1 MSISFRRPIGLPRFG
16 WLLLGSLIC
25 LSAALY
31 NGFPLVTSDSGA
43 YINSAIH
50 QEVPPDR
57 PITYGLFMLVTSL
70 RFSYWFIIWAQS
82 LLLAALLLRCVVEF
96 VPWLRS
102 WPLRLALVGVV
113 AWATGFSW
121 YCSQLMPDIF
131 TAIGLMTL
139 GLLVLGRFRSGLE
152 QALLLALLLLS
163 TIMHSS
169 NLLSFSLTTL
179 GFGVVAWQQRLF
191 ARRLVRRAHWL
202 AATAVVL
209 ASWGLLPALHMAF
222 GGGFVIT
229 RAAPVFLMGRLVEA
243 GVVDAY
249 LADHCGDPDA
259 TWLCAYRDRLP
270 NDAIG
275 FLWGQDSPYQLTGGL
290 EANLVGYR
298 RVVRAILTSP
308 RYYPRLA
315 AMAVQS
321 TLRQLTHVA
330 HGDGLWAYREN
341 SSPYWRIPDLAAYE
355 MKPYLSSLQNH
366 SALHFEDLTE
376 RSYTTQLL
384 AVLVVL
390 GGVAAKR
397 RGQGAAGRTP
407 VLLLLT
413 LWGLGLV
420 ANAFATG
427 ALANVLDRLQGRV
440 AWLLPFGAAL
450 LLAEQGPALAAWVRA
465 RLPRRAE
472 LPAPAPTSRPD

>member
-1 MSISFRRPIGLPRFG
+1 MLFPARPPAWLPG
-16 WLLLGSLIC
+16 ILALLLGSLLC

-43 YINSAIH
+43 YLTAAVSRL
-50 QEVPPDR
+50 VPPDR

-70 RFSYWFIIWAQS
+70 RFSYWLIIWAQS
-82 LLLAALLLRCVVEF
+82 LLLAALLLRCLVAF
-96 VPWLRS
+96 APRLRS
-102 WPLRLALVGVV
+102 WSLRLLLVGLL

-131 TAIGLMTL
+131 TAIGLLAL
-139 GLLVLGRFRSGLE
+139 GLLLLGKFRAGLE
-152 QALLLALLLLS
+152 QGFLLVLLLLS

-191 ARRLVRRAHWL
+191 ARQLLKRAHWL
-202 AATAVVL
+202 AATATVLAGWVVL
-209 ASWGLLPALHMAF
+209 PAIHAAF
-222 GGGFVIT
+222 GGGFTVT
-229 RAAPVFLMGRLVEA
+229 RAAPVFLLGRLVEA

-259 TWLCAYRDRLP
+259 TFLCAYRDRLP

-275 FLWGQDSPYQLTGGL
+275 FLWGADSPYQQTGGL

-298 RVVRAILTSP
+298 RIVRAILTSP

-315 AMAVQS
+315 MMAGQS
-321 TLRQLTHVA
+321 TLRQLTHLA

-341 SSPYWRIPDLAAYE
+341 TSPYWRIPDLAPYE

-366 SALHFEDLTE
+366 NALHFEDLNE
-376 RSYTTQLL
+376 RTYRTQLL
-384 AVLVVL
+384 AVAVVL
-390 GGVAAKR
+390 A
-397 RGQGAAGRTP
+397 AAGWRRHLP
-407 VLLLLT
+407 AQSVPALLLLT
-413 LWGLGLV
+413 IWGLGLV
-420 ANAFATG
+420 ANAFAVG

-440 AWLLPFGAAL
+440 AWLLPFGAL
-450 LLAEQGPALAAWVRA
+450 LLALDVLPTLVNRVRVRLAGHAIASSEQPN
-465 RLPRRAE
+465 
-472 LPAPAPTSRPD
+472 

>member
-1 MSISFRRPIGLPRFG
+1 MLSSTRWPAWAPRFF
-16 WLLLGSLIC
+16 WLLLGSLLC

-43 YINSAIH
+43 YLNAAVN
-50 QEVPPDR
+50 QEVPSDR

-70 RFSYWFIIWAQS
+70 RFSYWLIIWAQS

-102 WPLRLALVGVV
+102 WPLRLALIGVL

-131 TAIGLMTL
+131 TPIGLLAL

-152 QALLLALLLLS
+152 QGLLLALLLLS
-163 TIMHSS
+163 SIMHSS
-169 NLLSFSLTTL
+169 NLLSFSLTTI
-179 GFGVVAWQQRLF
+179 GFGLVAWQQRLF
-191 ARRLVRRAHWL
+191 ARQLLKRAHWL
-202 AATAVVL
+202 AATAAVL
-209 ASWGLLPALHMAF
+209 AGWVALPALHASF

-243 GVVDAY
+243 GIIDVY
-249 LADHCGDPDA
+249 LADHCDDADA
-259 TWLCAYRDRLP
+259 TFLCAYRDRLP

-298 RVVRAILTSP
+298 RIVRTIFTSP

-315 AMAVQS
+315 AMAGQS

-341 SSPYWRIPDLAAYE
+341 TSPYWRIPDLAPYE

-366 SALHFEDLTE
+366 NSLHFEDLNE
-376 RSYTTQLL
+376 RAYKAQLL
-384 AVLVVL
+384 AILVVL
-390 GGVAAKR
+390 AA
-397 RGQGAAGRTP
+397 AATGSRSYLAGHAIP
-407 VLLLLT
+407 ARLLLA
-413 LWGLGLV
+413 LWSIGLV
-420 ANAFATG
+420 ANAFAAG

-440 AWLLPFGAAL
+440 AWLLPFGALL
-450 LLAEQGPALAAWVRA
+450 LLAEW
-465 RLPRRAE
+465 LPVLTSWLRTQLRRTDNRQ
-472 LPAPAPTSRPD
+472 L

>member
-1 MSISFRRPIGLPRFG
+1 MTNSSRRAAWLPQLG
-16 WLLLGSLIC
+16 WLLLCSLIC

-50 QEVPPDR
+50 QEVPSDR

-131 TAIGLMTL
+131 TAIGLLAL

-152 QALLLALLLLS
+152 QGLLLVLLLLS
-163 TIMHSS
+163 AIMHSS
-169 NLLSFSLTTL
+169 NLLSFSIAAL
-179 GFGVVAWQQRLF
+179 GFGVAAWQQRLF
-191 ARRLVRRAHWL
+191 ARQLLRRAHWL

-209 ASWGLLPALHMAF
+209 AGWVLLPALHAAF
-222 GGGFVIT
+222 GGGFTIT
-229 RAAPVFLMGRLVEA
+229 RAAPIFLMGRLVEA

-270 NDAIG
+270 NDAVG
-275 FLWGQDSPYQLTGGL
+275 FLWGQDSPYQITGGL
-290 EANLVGYR
+290 EANLAGYR
-298 RVVRAILTSP
+298 RIVRVILTSP

-321 TLRQLTHVA
+321 TLRQLTHIA

-341 SSPYWRIPDLAAYE
+341 SSPYWRIPDLASYE

-366 SALHFEDLTE
+366 NTLHFEDLNA
-376 RSYTTQLL
+376 RAYAAQLL
-384 AVLVVL
+384 ALLVVL

-397 RGQGAAGRTP
+397 RGQWAAGRVP
-407 VLLLLT
+407 VLLLLA

-420 ANAFATG
+420 ANAFAAG

-440 AWLLPFGAAL
+440 AWLLPFGAVL
-450 LLAEQGPALAAWVRA
+450 LLAEQGPMLAAWVRT
-465 RLPRRAE
+465 RLPARNR
-472 LPAPAPTSRPD
+472 LPAPASRHD